1 MQGKGIRRARREQRA
16 MGRAIREL
24 RVVRWLSQE
33 QLGFQ
38 AGLHRNYVGS
48 VERGETN
55 LTFRSL
61 LAFTTGLDVSLSEL
75 VAVYERQLADGPQG
89 R

>member
-1 MQGKGIRRARREQRA
+1 MQGKGIRRAPREQRA

-38 AGLHRNYVGS
+38 ASLHRNYVGA

-55 LTFRSL
+55 VTFRSL
-61 LAFTTGLDVSLSEL
+61 LAFTTGLDVPLSEL
-75 VAVYERQLADGPQG
+75 VEVYERQLRDAG
-89 R
+89 